1 MNTILTEDKI
11 KFFQENGFVIQE
23 NFLNDE
29 ELTEWREAVTEAVSE
44 RNGLKIP
51 GQMIKAE
58 DDDGNNED
66 PEYFSNVFDQL
77 LNLWQTNDRIR
88 KLMLDERLGK
98 MAATLAGVT
107 GIRIWHDQ
115 ALIKRPWAN
124 PTAWHLDTP
133 FWSFSD
139 RNALSIWV
147 ALDDATVENGCLYF
161 IPGSHKKT
169 GFQNPGITKN
179 MNAVFKFY
187 PEFANINPF
196 SATMKA
202 GTASFH
208 NGLCIHG
215 AGANMTPGFR
225 RAMTCAYMPDGAI
238 FNGIQ
243 NILTEEKVSQMKVG
257 DLLNDDEQNPL
268 IYTASQITS

>member
-1 MNTILTEDKI
+1 MNTLLTEDKI
-11 KFFQENGFVIQE
+11 KFFQKNGFVIQE

-29 ELTEWREAVTEAVSE
+29 ELNEWRDAVAEAVSE
-44 RNGLKIP
+44 RNGLKMP
-51 GQMIKAE
+51 GRMVKAD

-77 LNLWQTNDRIR
+77 LNLWQTNDRMR

-98 MAATLAGVT
+98 MAATLAGAT

-169 GFQNPGITKN
+169 SFQNPGITKN
-179 MNAVFKFY
+179 MNAVFEFY
-187 PEFANINPF
+187 PEFAKTNPF
-196 SATMKA
+196 CATMKA

-238 FNGIQ
+238 FNGTQ
-243 NILTEEKVSQMKVG
+243 NILSEEKVSQMKVG

-268 IYTASQITS
+268 IYTKGKITS

>member
-88 KLMLDERLGK
+88 K
-98 MAATLAGVT
+98 
-107 GIRIWHDQ
+107 
-115 ALIKRPWAN
+115 
-124 PTAWHLDTP
+124 
-133 FWSFSD
+133 
-139 RNALSIWV
+139 
-147 ALDDATVENGCLYF
+147 
-161 IPGSHKKT
+161 
-169 GFQNPGITKN
+169 
-179 MNAVFKFY
+179 
-187 PEFANINPF
+187 
-196 SATMKA
+196 
-202 GTASFH
+202 
-208 NGLCIHG
+208 
-215 AGANMTPGFR
+215 
-225 RAMTCAYMPDGAI
+225 
-238 FNGIQ
+238 
-243 NILTEEKVSQMKVG
+243 
-257 DLLNDDEQNPL
+257 
-268 IYTASQITS
+268 